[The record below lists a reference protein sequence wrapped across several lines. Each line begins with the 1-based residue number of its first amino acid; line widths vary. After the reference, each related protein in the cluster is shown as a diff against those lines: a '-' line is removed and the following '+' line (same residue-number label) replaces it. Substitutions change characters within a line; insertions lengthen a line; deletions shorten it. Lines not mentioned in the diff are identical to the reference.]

1 MQTQELGNAIVRLCE
16 ERRGIEAVSRF
27 YANDV
32 ISNEA
37 PGTAVELRSEGK
49 ASVLA
54 KNQWWY
60 ENHEIHEL
68 TARGPFSGA
77 NDQFA
82 ILFEIDVTQS
92 GSGERIRISEVGV
105 YKARDGQ
112 IVEETFLYG

>member
-16 ERRGIEAVSRF
+16 ERQGIEAVSRF

-37 PGTAVELRSEGK
+37 PGPAVELRSEGK

-68 TARGPFSGA
+68 TARGPLSPARTISLRFSSRSM
-77 NDQFA
+77 
-82 ILFEIDVTQS
+82 LRSV
-92 GSGERIRISEVGV
+92 
-105 YKARDGQ
+105 AR
-112 IVEETFLYG
+112 VSAYG